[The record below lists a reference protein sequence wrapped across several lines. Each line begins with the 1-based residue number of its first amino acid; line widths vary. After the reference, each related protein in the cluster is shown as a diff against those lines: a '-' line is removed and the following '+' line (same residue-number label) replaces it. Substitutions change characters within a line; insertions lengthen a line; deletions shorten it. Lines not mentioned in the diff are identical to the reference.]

1 MYVCPCG
8 MQHFAAPQLKSKVI
22 RLIRIVTF
30 EFLNVRELPTVI
42 VFVAIVLSTLTGDG
56 RNNKKIFPNAEKIF
70 IKGTKVWKL
79 LQHLHNQH
87 FLVVQRAQWCDSDKD
102 FNLKIF

>member
-1 MYVCPCG
+1 

-56 RNNKKIFPNAEKIF
+56 RNKKRFFQMQK
-70 IKGTKVWKL
+70 KY
-79 LQHLHNQH
+79 
-87 FLVVQRAQWCDSDKD
+87 S
-102 FNLKIF
+102 